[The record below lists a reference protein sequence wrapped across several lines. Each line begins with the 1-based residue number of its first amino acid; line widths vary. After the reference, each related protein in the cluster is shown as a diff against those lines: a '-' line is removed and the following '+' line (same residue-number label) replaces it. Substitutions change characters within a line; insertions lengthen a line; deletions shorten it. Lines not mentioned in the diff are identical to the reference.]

1 MSCHILSSQ
10 IYYIDYSAFLYPSH
24 ISLKGFSLLADV
36 DGGLIDGHQAYMKV
50 DTWYDKCKL
59 PYYSIFS
66 LVENM
71 SR

>member
-1 MSCHILSSQ
+1 MSPFEFTNLLYRLFSIL
-10 IYYIDYSAFLYPSH
+10 ASH
-24 ISLKGFSLLADV
+24 ISLKGFSLLADG
-36 DGGLIDGHQAYMKV
+36 DGGLIDGHQTYMKV

-66 LVENM
+66 FVENM